1 MFLLK
6 KLLVIPAIMLSFCI
20 GYNVTFATNED
31 TKLNSQIEQRTVT
44 NEDVAFFG
52 STTYNFN
59 YFNGDNLSV
68 LVQNTGD
75 SPFSYTLYNAKGSW
89 MIDGTL
95 KPGEQAISEF
105 SINWSDWLPEGEY
118 KINFRNNDGSLSKF
132 QVIAKPNI

>member
-1 MFLLK
+1 MK

-20 GYNVTFATNED
+20 GYNVTFATDEGTNIS
-31 TKLNSQIEQRTVT
+31 SQIDQRHAITDGNVP
-44 NEDVAFFG
+44 FFG
-52 STTYNFN
+52 SSISGFY
-59 YFNGDNLSV
+59 YSHGDDLSV
-68 LVQNTGD
+68 LVKNIGD

-118 KINFRNNDGSLSKF
+118 KINFRNNDGSLSKV

>member
-1 MFLLK
+1 MK

-31 TKLNSQIEQRTVT
+31 TKLNSQIEQRAIT

-68 LVQNTGD
+68 LLRNTGD
-75 SPFSYTLYNAKGSW
+75 SPFSYTLYNAKGAW

-105 SINWSDWLPEGEY
+105 DIHWTDWLPDGEY
-118 KINFRNNDGSLSKF
+118 KIIFRNRDGSLSK
-132 QVIAKPNI
+132 VHVAIKLLE

>member
-1 MFLLK
+1 MK

-31 TKLNSQIEQRTVT
+31 TKLDSQIEQRAIT

-75 SPFSYTLYNAKGSW
+75 SPFSYTLYNAKGAW
-89 MIDGTL
+89 MIDETL

-105 SINWSDWLPEGEY
+105 SINWSDWLPDGEY
-118 KINFRNNDGSLSKF
+118 KIIFRNRDGSLSKVHVATKLF
-132 QVIAKPNI
+132 E

>member
-1 MFLLK
+1 MK

>member
-1 MFLLK
+1 MK

-20 GYNVTFATNED
+20 GYKVTFATNED
-31 TKLNSQIEQRTVT
+31 THSTDKIAQHHKIA
-44 NEDVAFFG
+44 NEEIHFFG
-52 STTYNFN
+52 SSISGFN
-59 YFNGDNLSV
+59 YSHGDELSV
-68 LVQNTGD
+68 LVKNIGD
-75 SPFSYTLYNAKGSW
+75 SPFSYTLYNARGSW

-118 KINFRNNDGSLSKF
+118 KINFRNNDGSLSKV

>member
-1 MFLLK
+1 MK

-31 TKLNSQIEQRTVT
+31 TKLNSQIEQRAIT

-52 STTYNFN
+52 LTTYNFN

-68 LVQNTGD
+68 LVRNTGD
-75 SPFSYTLYNAKGSW
+75 SPFSYTLYNAKGAW

-105 SINWSDWLPEGEY
+105 DIHWTDWLPDGEY
-118 KINFRNNDGSLSKF
+118 KIIFRNRDGSLSK
-132 QVIAKPNI
+132 VHVSTKLLE

>member
-1 MFLLK
+1 MK

-20 GYNVTFATNED
+20 GYNVTFATNEGPD
-31 TKLNSQIEQRTVT
+31 INSQIEQHHAII

-52 STTYNFN
+52 STIYNFN
-59 YFNGDNLSV
+59 YFSGDNLSV
-68 LVQNTGD
+68 LVKNIGD
-75 SPFSYTLYNAKGSW
+75 SPFSYTLYNTNGSW

-118 KINFRNNDGSLSKF
+118 KIKFRNNDGSLSKV

>member
-1 MFLLK
+1 MK

-31 TKLNSQIEQRTVT
+31 TKLDSQIEQRVIT

-75 SPFSYTLYNAKGSW
+75 SPFSYTLYNAKGAW

-105 SINWSDWLPEGEY
+105 SINWSDWLPDGEY
-118 KINFRNNDGSLSKF
+118 KIIFRNRDGSLSKVHVATKLF
-132 QVIAKPNI
+132 E

>member
-1 MFLLK
+1 MK
-6 KLLVIPAIMLSFCI
+6 KLLVILAIMLSFCI

-31 TKLNSQIEQRTVT
+31 TKLNSQIEQRAIT

-75 SPFSYTLYNAKGSW
+75 SPFSYTLYSAKGAW

-105 SINWSDWLPEGEY
+105 DIHWTDWLPDGEY
-118 KINFRNNDGSLSKF
+118 KIIFRNRDGSLSK
-132 QVIAKPNI
+132 VHVSTKLLD

>member
-1 MFLLK
+1 MK

-31 TKLNSQIEQRTVT
+31 TKLNSQIEQRAIT
-44 NEDVAFFG
+44 NEDVVFFG
-52 STTYNFN
+52 LTTYNFN

-68 LVQNTGD
+68 LVRNTGD
-75 SPFSYTLYNAKGSW
+75 SPFSYTLYNAKGAW

-105 SINWSDWLPEGEY
+105 DIHWTDWLPDGEY
-118 KINFRNNDGSLSKF
+118 KIFFRNRDGSLSK
-132 QVIAKPNI
+132 VHVSTKLLE

>member
-1 MFLLK
+1 MK

-31 TKLNSQIEQRTVT
+31 TKLNSQIEQRPIT

-68 LVQNTGD
+68 LVRNTGD
-75 SPFSYTLYNAKGSW
+75 SPFSYTLYNAKGAW
-89 MIDGTL
+89 MIDETL

-105 SINWSDWLPEGEY
+105 DIHWTDWLPDGEY
-118 KINFRNNDGSLSKF
+118 KIIFRNRDGSLSK
-132 QVIAKPNI
+132 VHVSTKLLE

>member
-1 MFLLK
+1 MK

-31 TKLNSQIEQRTVT
+31 THSNSQIAQNHNIA
-44 NEDVAFFG
+44 NEKIHFFG
-52 STTYNFN
+52 SSNSEFDYSNEN
-59 YFNGDNLSV
+59 DLSV
-68 LVQNTGD
+68 FVKNIGD

-105 SINWSDWLPEGEY
+105 SINWSDWLPDGEY
-118 KINFRNNDGSLSKF
+118 KINFRNNDGSLSKV
-132 QVIAKPNI
+132 QIIAKPKI

>member
-1 MFLLK
+1 MK

-31 TKLNSQIEQRTVT
+31 TKLNSQIEQRAIT

-52 STTYNFN
+52 LTTYNFN

-68 LVQNTGD
+68 LVRNTGD
-75 SPFSYTLYNAKGSW
+75 SPFSYTLYNAKGAW
-89 MIDGTL
+89 MIEGTL

-105 SINWSDWLPEGEY
+105 DIHWTDWLPDGEY
-118 KINFRNNDGSLSKF
+118 KIIFRIRDGSLSK
-132 QVIAKPNI
+132 VHVSTKLLE

>member
-1 MFLLK
+1 MK
-6 KLLVIPAIMLSFCI
+6 KLLMIPAIMLSFCI

-31 TKLNSQIEQRTVT
+31 TKLQRAIT

-52 STTYNFN
+52 STTYHFN
-59 YFNGDNLSV
+59 YYSGDNLSV

-75 SPFSYTLYNAKGSW
+75 STFSYTLYNAKGSW

-105 SINWSDWLPEGEY
+105 DIHWTDWLPDGEY
-118 KINFRNNDGSLSKF
+118 KIIFRNRDGSLST
-132 QVIAKPNI
+132 VHVATKPLN

>member
-1 MFLLK
+1 MK

-31 TKLNSQIEQRTVT
+31 TKLNSQIEQRSIT

-68 LVQNTGD
+68 LVRNTGD
-75 SPFSYTLYNAKGSW
+75 SPFSYTLYNAKGAW

-105 SINWSDWLPEGEY
+105 DIHWTDWLPDGEY
-118 KINFRNNDGSLSKF
+118 KIIFRNRDGSLSK
-132 QVIAKPNI
+132 VHVSTKLLE

>member
-1 MFLLK
+1 MK

-31 TKLNSQIEQRTVT
+31 TTVHAQT
-44 NEDVAFFG
+44 AQHHLIADEEIHFFG
-52 STTYNFN
+52 SSNSTFN
-59 YFNGDNLSV
+59 HFDGNDLSV
-68 LVQNTGD
+68 LVKNIGD

-105 SINWSDWLPEGEY
+105 SINWSDWLPDGEY
-118 KINFRNNDGSLSKF
+118 KIKFRNNDGSPS
-132 QVIAKPNI
+132 QVHIATKPTI

>member
-1 MFLLK
+1 MK

-105 SINWSDWLPEGEY
+105 SINWSNWLPEGEY

>member
-1 MFLLK
+1 MK
-6 KLLVIPAIMLSFCI
+6 KLLVISAIMLSFCI

-31 TKLNSQIEQRTVT
+31 TKLDSQIEQRAIT

-75 SPFSYTLYNAKGSW
+75 SPFSYTLYNAKGAW

-95 KPGEQAISEF
+95 KPSEQAISEF
-105 SINWSDWLPEGEY
+105 SINWSDWLPDGEY
-118 KINFRNNDGSLSKF
+118 KIIFRNRDGSLSK
-132 QVIAKPNI
+132 VHVVTKLLE